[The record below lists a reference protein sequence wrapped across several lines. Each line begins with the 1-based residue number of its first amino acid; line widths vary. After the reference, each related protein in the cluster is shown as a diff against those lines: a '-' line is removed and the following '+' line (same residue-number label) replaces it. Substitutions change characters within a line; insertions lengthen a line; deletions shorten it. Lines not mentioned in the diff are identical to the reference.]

1 MKRNGKLAFGA
12 ISVVLLALAIGCTKK
27 VPVAAAPAPP
37 QAAVPEAPTAPPP
50 VAVAA
55 AEPSPVTPPPFV
67 PAPIV
72 PPALTFT
79 ERLAREVHDAY
90 FDFDRS
96 DLRPDAR
103 EALTANARALEL
115 IFQDFP
121 NMNVVIQGHCD
132 ERGSAEY
139 NVALGD
145 RRATVTKDFIS
156 AIGIPQDRFV
166 AISYGK
172 ERPQCT
178 EPDEACW
185 QKNRRVHFVA
195 GELQRQV
202 SQAAEPGGEEGS
214 R

>member
-1 MKRNGKLAFGA
+1 LAFGA

-37 QAAVPEAPTAPPP
+37 QAAVPEAPPAPPTL
-50 VAVAA
+50 AEAA
-55 AEPSPVTPPPFV
+55 AEPSPVELPRLV
-67 PAPIV
+67 PAPMR

-90 FDFDRS
+90 FDYDRS

-103 EALTANARALEL
+103 YALTANARALQE
-115 IFQDFP
+115 IFHDFP

-145 RRATVTKDFIS
+145 RRANVTKDFMS
-156 AIGIPQDRFV
+156 AIGITQERFV

-178 EPDEACW
+178 EPNEACW